1 MRHFLNEIEVAPRNI
16 LDFGVLS
23 TFTGEPNIL
32 QVDADKVVLPREAK
46 EIIDQHIQSVGFF
59 EGIPYR
65 IEMGPNISLN
75 YYVDLTEDAVFR
87 DYEIEVKIKR
97 RNAYDNFFDQA
108 NGTSFEL
115 MAEKGVFFP
124 TTEIDYLIIK
134 DNQTEI
140 ALTLALGTITISKAL
155 ADAVLEFSSAISD
168 LIEASTPIV
177 GVSAAGP
184 TVSYNT
190 GAIITASLNAIAQ
203 LAYIA
208 FLTVALVNY
217 VQELIQ
223 TIYPPLLQ
231 MKGCKLKNLV
241 ERGCDYLGYTLQSD
255 LLQSLSNLV
264 VLPVPLETENSI
276 FFVKNGFGQTKT
288 YPSASDT
295 VPTLGLLIDA
305 IEQTFNART
314 RVANG
319 VVQIER
325 RDYWSGN
332 TQNQIIPA
340 LNLQD
345 DRQSEIR
352 YNTDEAWKRTYIHYL
367 TDYSDIHTID
377 NFSIS
382 DAEYSTEKTNV
393 VNSDLV
399 TIKGVNDVQIP
410 FAMGIRKNRLTFVEE
425 IVKGF
430 LVAIDAVINIFG
442 GNGNYQSTVLA
453 RVGCMV
459 ISQAYYSQTKL
470 IYAQNS
476 KIAPDWIEK
485 QSAAAFYDDYHKI
498 NEIQVNGYKVLND
511 APVRLTAND
520 FVNLLNNNFAQI
532 DGIVCEILSIRF
544 NDEKSLANIT
554 YRIPFNYANGQV
566 EVITLND

>member
-1 MRHFLNEIEVAPRNI
+1 MRHFLNNIEIAPRNI
-16 LDFGVLS
+16 LEFGVLS

-32 QVDADKVVLPREAK
+32 QVDADKVILPREAK
-46 EIIDQHIQSVGFF
+46 AIIDQHIQSVGFF

-65 IEMGPNISLN
+65 IEMGPNISLE

-115 MAEKGVFFP
+115 MAEKGQFFP
-124 TTEIDYLIIK
+124 VALVDYLIIK

-140 ALTLALGTITISKAL
+140 ALTLALATFTISKTL
-155 ADAVLEFSSAISD
+155 ADAVLQFNESIQD
-168 LIEASTPIV
+168 LIEATTPPN
-177 GVSAAGP
+177 AGE
-184 TVSYNT
+184 
-190 GAIITASLNAIAQ
+190 IITLTLGAIAQ
-203 LAYIA
+203 LVYIS
-208 FLTVALVNY
+208 FLIVALVNY
-217 VQELIQ
+217 VQQLVQ

-241 ERGCDYLGYTLQSD
+241 EAGCQYLGYTLNST
-255 LLQSLSNLV
+255 LLNGLGNFV
-264 VLPVPLETENSI
+264 VVPVPLQGENSI
-276 FFVKNGFGQTKT
+276 FFVENGFGETKI
-288 YPSASDT
+288 YPTAQDT
-295 VPTLGLLIDA
+295 VPTLGILIDA
-305 IEQTFNART
+305 IETTFNART
-314 RVANG
+314 RVVNG

-325 RDYWSGN
+325 RDYWAGTTS
-332 TQNQIIPA
+332 NQIIPA

-367 TDYSDIHTID
+367 TDYADIHTID
-377 NFSIS
+377 NFNMS
-382 DAEYSTEKTNV
+382 DAEYSTEKTNII
-393 VNSDLV
+393 NSDLV

-410 FAMGIRKNRLTFVEE
+410 FAMGMRKNRLTFFEKL
-425 IVKGF
+425 VKAF
-430 LVAIDAVINIFG
+430 LITIDDVINTFG
-442 GNGNYQSTVLA
+442 GNGNYSATVDE
-453 RVGCMV
+453 RVGVMA

-470 IYAQNS
+470 VYSINR
-476 KIAPDWIEK
+476 KIPSDWIEK
-485 QSAAAFYDDYHKI
+485 QQASAIYDNYHQI
-498 NEIQVNGYKVLND
+498 NEIQVNGYKVVND

-520 FVNLLNNNFAQI
+520 FVSLLNNNFAQI
-532 DGIVCEILSIRF
+532 DGIVCEILSIKF

-566 EVITLND
+566 EIIKVDN

>member
-1 MRHFLNEIEVAPRNI
+1 MRHFLNNIEIAPRNI
-16 LDFGVLS
+16 LEFGVLS

-32 QVDADKVVLPREAK
+32 QVDADKVILPREAK
-46 EIIDQHIQSVGFF
+46 AIIDQHIQSVGFF

-65 IEMGPNISLN
+65 IEMGPNISLE

-115 MAEKGVFFP
+115 MAEKGQFFP
-124 TTEIDYLIIK
+124 VALVDYLIIK

-140 ALTLALGTITISKAL
+140 ALTLALATFTISKTL
-155 ADAVLEFSSAISD
+155 ADAVLQFNESIQD
-168 LIEASTPIV
+168 LIEATTPN
-177 GVSAAGP
+177 A
-184 TVSYNT
+184 TVPPAPPI
-190 GAIITASLNAIAQ
+190 GEIITLTLGAIAQ
-203 LAYIA
+203 LVYIS
-208 FLTVALVNY
+208 FLIVALVNY
-217 VQELIQ
+217 VQQLVQ

-241 ERGCDYLGYTLQSD
+241 EAGCQYLGYQLDSTL
-255 LLQSLSNLV
+255 LNGLGNFV
-264 VLPVPLETENSI
+264 VVPVPLQGENSI
-276 FFVKNGFGQTKT
+276 FFVQNGFGETKI
-288 YPSASDT
+288 YPTAQDT
-295 VPTLGLLIDA
+295 VPTLGILIDA
-305 IEQTFNART
+305 IETTFNART
-314 RVANG
+314 RVVNG

-325 RDYWSGN
+325 RDYWSSA
-332 TQNQIIPA
+332 TSNQIIPA

-367 TDYSDIHTID
+367 TDYADIHTID
-377 NFSIS
+377 NFNMS
-382 DAEYSTEKTNV
+382 DAEYSTEKTNII
-393 VNSDLV
+393 NSDLV

-410 FAMGIRKNRLTFVEE
+410 FAMGMRKNRLTFVEKL
-425 IVKGF
+425 VKAF
-430 LVAIDAVINIFG
+430 LITIDDVINTFG
-442 GNGNYQSTVLA
+442 GNGNYSATVDE
-453 RVGCMV
+453 RVGVMA

-470 IYAQNS
+470 VYSINR
-476 KIAPDWIEK
+476 KIPSDWIEK
-485 QSAAAFYDDYHKI
+485 QQASAIYDNYHQI
-498 NEIQVNGYKVLND
+498 NEIQVNGYKVVND

-520 FVNLLNNNFAQI
+520 FVTLLNNNFAQI
-532 DGIVCEILSIRF
+532 DGILCEILSIKF

-566 EVITLND
+566 EIIKVDN

>member
-1 MRHFLNEIEVAPRNI
+1 MRHFLNNIEIAPRNI
-16 LDFGVLS
+16 LEFGVLS

-32 QVDADKVVLPREAK
+32 QVDADKVILPREAK
-46 EIIDQHIQSVGFF
+46 AIIDQHIQSVGFF

-65 IEMGPNISLN
+65 IEMGPNISLE

-115 MAEKGVFFP
+115 MAEKGQFFP
-124 TTEIDYLIIK
+124 VALVDYLIIK

-140 ALTLALGTITISKAL
+140 ALTLALATFTISKTL
-155 ADAVLEFSSAISD
+155 ADAVLQFNESIQD
-168 LIEASTPIV
+168 LIEATTPPN
-177 GVSAAGP
+177 AGE
-184 TVSYNT
+184 
-190 GAIITASLNAIAQ
+190 IITLTLGAIAQ
-203 LAYIA
+203 LVYIA
-208 FLTVALVNY
+208 FLIVALVNY
-217 VQELIQ
+217 VQQLVQ

-241 ERGCDYLGYTLQSD
+241 EAGCQYLGYQLD
-255 LLQSLSNLV
+255 SNLLNGLGNFV
-264 VLPVPLETENSI
+264 VVPVPLQGENSI
-276 FFVKNGFGQTKT
+276 FFVQNGFGETKI
-288 YPSASDT
+288 YPTAQDT
-295 VPTLGLLIDA
+295 VPTLGILIDA
-305 IEQTFNART
+305 IETTFNART
-314 RVANG
+314 RVVNG

-325 RDYWSGN
+325 RDYWAGTTS
-332 TQNQIIPA
+332 NQIIPA

-367 TDYSDIHTID
+367 TDYADIHTID
-377 NFSIS
+377 NFNIS
-382 DAEYSTEKTNV
+382 DAEYSTEKTNII
-393 VNSDLV
+393 NSDLV

-410 FAMGIRKNRLTFVEE
+410 FAMGMRKNRLTFVEKL
-425 IVKGF
+425 VKAF
-430 LVAIDAVINIFG
+430 LITIDDVINTFG
-442 GNGNYQSTVLA
+442 GNGNYSATVDE
-453 RVGCMV
+453 RVGVMA

-470 IYAQNS
+470 VYSINK
-476 KIAPDWIEK
+476 KIPSDWIEK
-485 QSAAAFYDDYHKI
+485 QQASAIYDNYHQI
-498 NEIQVNGYKVLND
+498 NEIQVNGYKVVND

-520 FVNLLNNNFAQI
+520 FVTLLNNNFAQV
-532 DGIVCEILSIRF
+532 DGIVCEILSIKF

-566 EVITLND
+566 EIIKIDN

>member
-1 MRHFLNEIEVAPRNI
+1 MRHFLNNIEIAPRNI
-16 LDFGVLS
+16 LEFGVLS

-32 QVDADKVVLPREAK
+32 QVDADKVILPREAK
-46 EIIDQHIQSVGFF
+46 AIIDQHIQSVGFF

-65 IEMGPNISLN
+65 IEMGPNISLE

-115 MAEKGVFFP
+115 MAEKGQFFP
-124 TTEIDYLIIK
+124 VALVDYLIIK

-140 ALTLALGTITISKAL
+140 ALTLALATFTISKTL
-155 ADAVLEFSSAISD
+155 ADAVLQFNESIQD
-168 LIEASTPIV
+168 LIEATTPPN
-177 GVSAAGP
+177 AGE
-184 TVSYNT
+184 
-190 GAIITASLNAIAQ
+190 IITLTLGAIAQ
-203 LAYIA
+203 LVYIS
-208 FLTVALVNY
+208 FLIVALVNY
-217 VQELIQ
+217 VQQLVQ

-241 ERGCDYLGYTLQSD
+241 EAGCQYLGYQLDSTL
-255 LLQSLSNLV
+255 LNGLGNFV
-264 VLPVPLETENSI
+264 VVPVPLQGENSI
-276 FFVKNGFGQTKT
+276 FFVQNGFGETKI
-288 YPSASDT
+288 YPTAQDT
-295 VPTLGLLIDA
+295 VPTLGILIDA
-305 IEQTFNART
+305 IEETFNART
-314 RVANG
+314 RVVNG

-325 RDYWSGN
+325 RDYWSG
-332 TQNQIIPA
+332 TTSNQIIPA

-367 TDYSDIHTID
+367 TDYADIHTID
-377 NFSIS
+377 NFNIS
-382 DAEYSTEKTNV
+382 DAEYSTEKTNII
-393 VNSDLV
+393 NSDLV

-410 FAMGIRKNRLTFVEE
+410 FAMGMRKNRLTFVEKL
-425 IVKGF
+425 VKAF
-430 LVAIDAVINIFG
+430 LITIDDVINTFG
-442 GNGNYQSTVLA
+442 GNGNYSATVDE
-453 RVGCMV
+453 RVGVMA

-470 IYAQNS
+470 VYSINR
-476 KIAPDWIEK
+476 KIPSDWIEK
-485 QSAAAFYDDYHKI
+485 QQASAIYDNYHQI
-498 NEIQVNGYKVLND
+498 NEIQVNGYKVVND

-520 FVNLLNNNFAQI
+520 FVTLLNNNFAQI
-532 DGIVCEILSIRF
+532 DGIICEILSIKF

-566 EVITLND
+566 EIIKIDN

>member
-1 MRHFLNEIEVAPRNI
+1 MRHFLNNIEIAPRNI
-16 LDFGVLS
+16 LEFGVLS

-32 QVDADKVVLPREAK
+32 QVDADKVILPREAK
-46 EIIDQHIQSVGFF
+46 AIIDQHIQSVGFF

-65 IEMGPNISLN
+65 IEMGPNISLE

-115 MAEKGVFFP
+115 MAEKGQFFP
-124 TTEIDYLIIK
+124 VALVDYLIIK

-140 ALTLALGTITISKAL
+140 ALTLALATFTISKTL
-155 ADAVLEFSSAISD
+155 ADAVLQFNESIQD
-168 LIEASTPIV
+168 LIEATTPN
-177 GVSAAGP
+177 A
-184 TVSYNT
+184 TVPPAPPI
-190 GAIITASLNAIAQ
+190 GEIITLTLGAIAQ
-203 LAYIA
+203 LVYIG
-208 FLTVALVNY
+208 FLIVALVNY
-217 VQELIQ
+217 VQQLVQ

-241 ERGCDYLGYTLQSD
+241 EAGCQYLGYTLDST
-255 LLQSLSNLV
+255 LLNGLGNFV
-264 VLPVPLETENSI
+264 VVPVPLQGENSI
-276 FFVKNGFGQTKT
+276 FFVQNGFGETKI
-288 YPSASDT
+288 YPTAQDT
-295 VPTLGLLIDA
+295 VPTLGILIDA
-305 IEQTFNART
+305 IETTFNART
-314 RVANG
+314 RVVNG

-325 RDYWSGN
+325 RDYWAGTTS
-332 TQNQIIPA
+332 NQIIPA

-367 TDYSDIHTID
+367 TDYADIHTID
-377 NFSIS
+377 NFNMS
-382 DAEYSTEKTNV
+382 DAEYSTEKTNII
-393 VNSDLV
+393 NSDLV

-410 FAMGIRKNRLTFVEE
+410 FAMGMRKNRLTFVEKL
-425 IVKGF
+425 VKAF
-430 LVAIDAVINIFG
+430 LITIDDVINTFG
-442 GNGNYQSTVLA
+442 GNGNYSATVDE
-453 RVGCMV
+453 RVGVMA

-470 IYAQNS
+470 VYSINR
-476 KIAPDWIEK
+476 KIPSDWIEK
-485 QSAAAFYDDYHKI
+485 QQASAIYDNYHQI
-498 NEIQVNGYKVLND
+498 NEIQVNGYKVVND

-520 FVNLLNNNFAQI
+520 FVTLLNNNFAQI
-532 DGIVCEILSIRF
+532 DGIVCEILSIKF

-566 EVITLND
+566 EIIKVDN

>member
-1 MRHFLNEIEVAPRNI
+1 MRHFLNNIEIAPRNI
-16 LDFGVLS
+16 LEFGVLS

-32 QVDADKVVLPREAK
+32 QVDADKVILPREAK
-46 EIIDQHIQSVGFF
+46 AIIDQHIQSVGFF

-65 IEMGPNISLN
+65 IEMGPNISLE

-115 MAEKGVFFP
+115 MAEKGQFFP
-124 TTEIDYLIIK
+124 VALVDYLIIK

-140 ALTLALGTITISKAL
+140 ALTLALATFTISKTL
-155 ADAVLEFSSAISD
+155 ADAVLQFNESIQD
-168 LIEASTPIV
+168 LIEATTPPN
-177 GVSAAGP
+177 AGE
-184 TVSYNT
+184 
-190 GAIITASLNAIAQ
+190 IITLTLGAIAQ
-203 LAYIA
+203 LVYIA
-208 FLTVALVNY
+208 FLIVALVNY
-217 VQELIQ
+217 VQQLVQ

-241 ERGCDYLGYTLQSD
+241 EAGCQYLGYQLNSTL
-255 LLQSLSNLV
+255 LNGLGNFV
-264 VLPVPLETENSI
+264 VVPVPLQGENSI
-276 FFVKNGFGQTKT
+276 FFVQNGFGETKI
-288 YPSASDT
+288 YPTAQDT
-295 VPTLGLLIDA
+295 VPTLGILIDA
-305 IEQTFNART
+305 IETTFNART
-314 RVANG
+314 RVVNG

-325 RDYWSGN
+325 RDYWAGTTS
-332 TQNQIIPA
+332 NQIIPA

-367 TDYSDIHTID
+367 TDYADIHTID
-377 NFSIS
+377 NFNMS
-382 DAEYSTEKTNV
+382 DAEYSTEKTNII
-393 VNSDLV
+393 NSDLV

-410 FAMGIRKNRLTFVEE
+410 FAMGMRKNRLTFVEKL
-425 IVKGF
+425 VKAF
-430 LVAIDAVINIFG
+430 LITIDDVINTFG
-442 GNGNYQSTVLA
+442 GNGNYSATVDE
-453 RVGCMV
+453 RVGVMA

-470 IYAQNS
+470 VYSINR
-476 KIAPDWIEK
+476 KIPSDWIEK
-485 QSAAAFYDDYHKI
+485 QQASAIYDNYHQI
-498 NEIQVNGYKVLND
+498 NEIQVNGYKVVND

-520 FVNLLNNNFAQI
+520 FVTLLNNNFAQI
-532 DGIVCEILSIRF
+532 DGIVCEILSIKF

-566 EVITLND
+566 EIIKVDN

>member
-1 MRHFLNEIEVAPRNI
+1 MRHFLNNIEIAPRNI
-16 LDFGVLS
+16 LEFGVLS

-32 QVDADKVVLPREAK
+32 QVDADKVILPREAK
-46 EIIDQHIQSVGFF
+46 AIIDQHIQSVGFF

-65 IEMGPNISLN
+65 IEMGPNISLE

-115 MAEKGVFFP
+115 MAEKGQFFP
-124 TTEIDYLIIK
+124 VALVDYLIIK

-140 ALTLALGTITISKAL
+140 ALTLALATFTISKTL
-155 ADAVLEFSSAISD
+155 ADAVLQFNESIQD
-168 LIEASTPIV
+168 LIEATTPN
-177 GVSAAGP
+177 A
-184 TVSYNT
+184 TVPPAPPI
-190 GAIITASLNAIAQ
+190 GEIITLTLGAIAQ
-203 LAYIA
+203 LVYIS
-208 FLTVALVNY
+208 FLIVALVNY
-217 VQELIQ
+217 VQQLVQ

-241 ERGCDYLGYTLQSD
+241 EAGCSYLGYTLDST
-255 LLQSLSNLV
+255 LLNSLSNFV
-264 VLPVPLETENSI
+264 VVPVPLQGENSI
-276 FFVKNGFGQTKT
+276 FFVQNGFGETKI
-288 YPSASDT
+288 YPTAQDT
-295 VPTLGLLIDA
+295 VPTLGILIDA
-305 IEQTFNART
+305 IETTFNART
-314 RVANG
+314 RVVNG

-325 RDYWSGN
+325 RDYWAGTTS
-332 TQNQIIPA
+332 NQIIPA

-367 TDYSDIHTID
+367 TDYADIHTID
-377 NFSIS
+377 NFNMS
-382 DAEYSTEKTNV
+382 DAEYSTEKTNII
-393 VNSDLV
+393 NSDLV

-410 FAMGIRKNRLTFVEE
+410 FAMGMRKNRLTFVEKL
-425 IVKGF
+425 VKAF
-430 LVAIDAVINIFG
+430 LITIDDVINTFG
-442 GNGNYQSTVLA
+442 GNGNYSATVDE
-453 RVGCMV
+453 RVGVMA

-470 IYAQNS
+470 VYSINR
-476 KIAPDWIEK
+476 KIPSDWIEK
-485 QSAAAFYDDYHKI
+485 QQASAIYDNYHQI
-498 NEIQVNGYKVLND
+498 NEIQVNGYKVVND

-520 FVNLLNNNFAQI
+520 FVTLLNNNFAQI
-532 DGIVCEILSIRF
+532 DGIVCEILSIKF

-566 EVITLND
+566 EIIKVDN

>member
-32 QVDADKVVLPREAK
+32 QVDADKVILPREAK
-46 EIIDQHIQSVGFF
+46 TIIDQHIQNVGFF

-75 YYVDLTEDAVFR
+75 YYVDLTDDAVFR

-140 ALTLALGTITISKAL
+140 ALTLALGTFTIAKAL
-155 ADAVLEFSSAISD
+155 TDAVLQFTESIQD
-168 LIEASTPIV
+168 LIEATTPNATV
-177 GVSAAGP
+177 PP
-184 TVSYNT
+184 TPPI
-190 GAIITASLNAIAQ
+190 GEIITLTLGVIAQ

-208 FLTVALVNY
+208 VLTVALVNY
-217 VQELIQ
+217 VQQLIQ

-241 ERGCDYLGYTLQSD
+241 ERGCDYLGYSLQSD

-314 RVANG
+314 RVFDG

-325 RDYWSGN
+325 RDYWSGT

-367 TDYSDIHTID
+367 TDFSDIHTID

-393 VNSDLV
+393 VNSDLI

-410 FAMGIRKNRLTFVEE
+410 FAMGMRKNRLTFVEKL
-425 IVKGF
+425 VKAF
-430 LVAIDAVINIFG
+430 LITIDDVINTFG
-442 GNGNYQSTVLA
+442 GNANYSATVDKRIGVMA
-453 RVGCMV
+453 

-470 IYAQNS
+470 IYSQNS

-485 QSAAAFYDDYHKI
+485 QSAAAFYEDYHKI
-498 NEIQVNGYKVLND
+498 NEIQVNGYKVVND

-520 FVNLLNNNFAQI
+520 FVTLLNNNFAQI
-532 DGIVCEILSIRF
+532 DGVVCEILSIRF

>member
-1 MRHFLNEIEVAPRNI
+1 
-16 LDFGVLS
+16 
-23 TFTGEPNIL
+23 
-32 QVDADKVVLPREAK
+32 
-46 EIIDQHIQSVGFF
+46 
-59 EGIPYR
+59 
-65 IEMGPNISLN
+65 
-75 YYVDLTEDAVFR
+75 
-87 DYEIEVKIKR
+87 
-97 RNAYDNFFDQA
+97 
-108 NGTSFEL
+108 
-115 MAEKGVFFP
+115 
-124 TTEIDYLIIK
+124 
-134 DNQTEI
+134 
-140 ALTLALGTITISKAL
+140 
-155 ADAVLEFSSAISD
+155 
-168 LIEASTPIV
+168 
-177 GVSAAGP
+177 
-184 TVSYNT
+184 
-190 GAIITASLNAIAQ
+190 
-203 LAYIA
+203 
-208 FLTVALVNY
+208 
-217 VQELIQ
+217 
-223 TIYPPLLQ
+223 

-264 VLPVPLETENSI
+264 VLPVPLQTDNSI

-288 YPSASDT
+288 HPSASDT

-498 NEIQVNGYKVLND
+498 NEIQVNGYKVIND